1 MANRPTAS
9 FIDEAKRAIN
19 DQVTKR
25 QVNTGRI
32 FPLEEIAIPV
42 CLSVAI
48 VLIAFIT
55 LYCSKKKKTL
65 SEPQDLYTVQR
76 KVFNH
81 HSYEI
86 DSDSDNDSM
95 FQSRDGSPTGS
106 RSSSGRPS
114 PTRPTP
120 LPRQST
126 VPLLPQKLRQEAF
139 RKQRQL
145 SLQLNL
151 TNVEFSVKN
160 INSTRKDQTDLIG
173 TLRPELYRQES
184 KDKGKLN
191 GESRPN
197 CGRLVF
203 SLFYDYATET
213 LNVHIE
219 RAVGLPA
226 KDFSGTSD
234 PYVKIYLCPDRKR
247 KYQTKVHRKNCD
259 PVFDERFAFQIPYN
273 ELESK
278 TLKFTVYDFDR
289 FSRHDLIGE
298 VNITSL
304 LTDRDLSKETQ
315 YVEDIMKGTSQ
326 EKADLGEVMFSLNY
340 LPTACRLTLTVI
352 KARNLKAMD
361 ITGASDPYVK
371 VSLMS
376 QGKRIKKK
384 KTTVKK
390 NTLNPVY
397 NEAMVFDV
405 APDSMENICLIIA
418 VVDYDWVGHSE
429 LIGVCEVGPNA
440 PVQGAAHWA
449 DMLTNP
455 RKPIAQW
462 YQLQESTPAL
472 SVASLSAG
480 LKNCMGSSTQKSF
493 DRD

>member
-1 MANRPTAS
+1 MSLEIIISIQMEEHLQCIRIGWNAGRKNLIISKYSIVFLVFVIP
-9 FIDEAKRAIN
+9 
-19 DQVTKR
+19 
-25 QVNTGRI
+25 TGRI

-95 FQSRDGSPTGS
+95 FQSRDGSPTAS

-326 EKADLGEVMFSLNY
+326 VSIIVPIPSNSRGSTFQFPSSQRSYVHLQ
-340 LPTACRLTLTVI
+340 LP
-352 KARNLKAMD
+352 
-361 ITGASDPYVK
+361 
-371 VSLMS
+371 
-376 QGKRIKKK
+376 
-384 KTTVKK
+384 
-390 NTLNPVY
+390 
-397 NEAMVFDV
+397 
-405 APDSMENICLIIA
+405 
-418 VVDYDWVGHSE
+418 
-429 LIGVCEVGPNA
+429 
-440 PVQGAAHWA
+440 
-449 DMLTNP
+449 
-455 RKPIAQW
+455 
-462 YQLQESTPAL
+462 
-472 SVASLSAG
+472 
-480 LKNCMGSSTQKSF
+480 
-493 DRD
+493 

>member
-1 MANRPTAS
+1 
-9 FIDEAKRAIN
+9 
-19 DQVTKR
+19 
-25 QVNTGRI
+25 
-32 FPLEEIAIPV
+32 
-42 CLSVAI
+42 
-48 VLIAFIT
+48 
-55 LYCSKKKKTL
+55 
-65 SEPQDLYTVQR
+65 
-76 KVFNH
+76 
-81 HSYEI
+81 
-86 DSDSDNDSM
+86 M

-106 RSSSGRPS
+106 RPSSGKPS
-114 PTRPTP
+114 PTKP

-151 TNVEFSVKN
+151 ANVEFSVKN
-160 INSTRKDQTDLIG
+160 INATRKDQTDLIG

-184 KDKGKLN
+184 KDKGKTN
-191 GESRPN
+191 GEKPS

-213 LNVHIE
+213 LNVHID
-219 RAVGLPA
+219 RAVNLPA

-273 ELESK
+273 ELETK

-298 VNITSL
+298 VNVTSL

-315 YVEDIMKGTSQ
+315 YVEDIVKGSSQ

-376 QGKRIKKK
+376 QGKRMKKK

-405 APDSMENICLIIA
+405 APDSMQNICLVVA

-440 PVQGAAHWA
+440 PAQGSTHWA
-449 DMLTNP
+449 DMLANP

-480 LKNCMGSSTQKSF
+480 LKNCMGSSQQSG
-493 DRD
+493 D